1 MERYWNSEGDEARV
15 GDLASRYTGGY
26 TGCYNLP
33 FEAREAAYLDRIA
46 WDWNTP
52 DFLGD
57 DHPRD
62 INECEAV
69 EIYDP
74 AGSVAE
80 ALRAA
85 APAPETGEGGTAPEP
100 PSTYEELVYTYGHSN
115 PYDRWGIPFCDRVGM
130 DAAWA
135 LFDLETWA
143 LKAQDFNDYVLS
155 EIEASA
161 LP

>member
-1 MERYWNSEGDEARV
+1 MDRPWNTPEDAI
-15 GDLASRYTGGY
+15 DLDTLAGCYTGGY
-26 TGCYNLP
+26 TGG
-33 FEAREAAYLDRIA
+33 FHRTFAAREAAYLDRVA
-46 WDWNTP
+46 WDRNTP

-57 DHPRD
+57 DYPRD
-62 INECEAV
+62 ISEAEAV

-74 AGSVAE
+74 SGAVAE

-85 APAPETGEGGTAPEP
+85 APLSENDEGGPAMEP
-100 PSTYEELVYTYGHSN
+100 PSDYEDLVYMYGHTN
-115 PYDRWGIPFCDRVGM
+115 PTERWGIRFCDRIGM

-143 LKAQDFNDYVLS
+143 LKAQAFNEYVIS